1 MRFSTVPPPQGLY
14 HPAYEHESCGIGFVV
29 DIQGR
34 KSRTLLDH
42 ALNVLAHLNHRGA
55 RGSEPNTGDGAGV
68 LLQIPHAA
76 LQLLADEAGC
86 ALPEAGAYGVGMCFL
101 PVDAAVRRQVMNLAA
116 EVVAEFGQKL
126 LGWRDVPTDASSL
139 GRSTRAV
146 QPHISQLYVGRGTGV
161 DDDQAFERRLYV
173 IRKVLENRIHA
184 ALPGARGQF
193 YVASL
198 SHRTVVYKGML
209 TTPQLRRFYP
219 ELDHPAMETAIALVH
234 SRFSTNTF
242 PSWDRAHPYRY
253 LMHNGE
259 INTVQGNENWMRAR
273 QELFRSEL
281 FGADLSATLPVI
293 DPDGSDSAKLDNTF
307 ELLVL
312 GGRSLAHAF
321 MMLIPEPWAN
331 HESMSAQKKAFYEY
345 HASLMESWD
354 GPASVA
360 FTDGIQ
366 VGAVLDRNGLRPSRY
381 CVTRSGLVILAS
393 EVGVLD
399 LPPEEIVRK
408 DRLRPGRMLLVDTSQ
423 GRIIDDDELKSAIA
437 GAHDYAGWLRDNLV
451 HLSDLPAGAEPP
463 SIADTDRA
471 RLQRAFGYT
480 FEDLRM
486 ILEPMTRNAIEP
498 IGSMGNDAPPAVL
511 SDEPKLLYNY
521 FKQLFAQVT
530 NPPIDA
536 NREELVT
543 STLTTLGG
551 EGDLLHAT
559 PQSCRQVRLES
570 PVLSLEELEQLRA
583 LDGAAGTHRAVTLAM
598 RYPVAAGGAGLSE
611 ALDRLFAEADAAISS
626 GADILILSDRGVDTE
641 LAPIPALLATSAVHH
656 HLIREGTRTR
666 VGLVVESGEPREV
679 HHLATLIGYGA
690 GAICP
695 YLAYESIDAA
705 LAEGL
710 FPGANTAAVNGD
722 YYTDGEGFD
731 DPRGHTSK
739 YNYRKALLKGIV
751 KVLSKMGISTIQAYR
766 GAQIFESVG
775 ISRDVVER
783 YFTGTAARLSGIG
796 LQQIAG
802 ETAARHL
809 RGYAARAAV
818 NGALDGGGE
827 YQWRNDGEHHLNNPA
842 TIHKLQQAC
851 RDGDY
856 GRFKEYSAQVDTQQ
870 EKLATLRG
878 LLALRAPGDP
888 IPLDEVEPVSA
899 IVTRFKTG
907 AMSYGSIS
915 KEAHETLA
923 IAMNRI
929 GGKSNT
935 GEGGEDPARYVPDA
949 NGDSRNSAIKQVAS
963 ARFGVT
969 SEYLVNAQE
978 LQIKMAQGAKP
989 GEGGQLPG
997 FKVYPWIAEVRH
1009 STPGVGL
1016 ISPPPHHDIYSIE
1029 DLAELIHDLKNA
1041 NSGAR
1046 INVKL
1051 VSEVGVGTVAAG
1063 VAKAHAD
1070 VVLISGAEG
1079 GTGASPVSS
1088 IKHAGLPW
1096 ELGISETHQTLLLN
1110 DLRSRI
1116 VVEADGQLKTGR
1128 DVVIAALL
1136 GAEEFGFATAPIIVM
1151 GCIMMRVCHLNTCP
1165 VGVATQD
1172 PDLRDKFTGDP
1183 AHVVHFMEFVAE
1195 EVRELMASL
1204 GLRTVNEMIGRVDC
1218 LEPRR
1223 AIDHWKARGI
1233 DLTPLLHR
1241 PEVAPSVGTY
1251 CQVAQDHGL
1260 HRALD
1265 NTKLLDLVLPQLER
1279 GETVRETL
1287 RIGNPNRVV
1296 GTILGSE
1303 ITRRYGA
1310 EGMPEDRVQLTF
1322 NGSAGQSFGAFIPPG
1337 LTLILVGD
1345 SNDYIGK
1352 GLSGGK
1358 IIVKPPAGST
1368 FAPEDNVIVGNVA
1381 FYGATGGSAYVNGVA
1396 GERFCVRNS
1405 GAHAVVEGVG
1415 DHGCEYMTRGRVVVI
1430 GGTGRNFA
1438 AGMSGGIAYV
1448 LDLDGDF
1455 REHCNTEMADL
1466 VALDEADEVAEVRQM
1481 IERHLV
1487 YTGSPRAQQV
1497 LGHWDEMVSRFVK
1510 VYPRDYRHMLNAL
1523 ARVRSEG
1530 LTGDEAV
1537 MAAFEENVHSLARI
1551 SGN

>member
-34 KSRTLLDH
+34 RSRKLLDH
-42 ALNVLAHLNHRGA
+42 ALDVLAHLNHRGA

-68 LLQIPHAA
+68 LLQIPHEA
-76 LQLLADEAGC
+76 LHLFAGEAGC

-101 PVDAAVRRQVMNLAA
+101 PVDAALRRQVVHLAA
-116 EVVAEFGQKL
+116 DVIAEFGQRL
-126 LGWRDVPTDASSL
+126 LGWRDVPTNAGSL
-139 GRSTRAV
+139 GRGARAV
-146 QPHISQLYVGRGTGV
+146 QPHISQLYIGRGAGV

-173 IRKVLENRIHA
+173 IRKVIENRVHTT
-184 ALPGARGQF
+184 LPDARGQF

-219 ELDHPAMETAIALVH
+219 ELDHPAMDTAIALVH

-281 FGADLSATLPVI
+281 FGADLAATLPVI

-312 GGRSLAHAF
+312 GGRSVAHAF

-331 HESMSAQKKAFYEY
+331 HESMSAPKKAFYEY

-381 CVTRSGLVILAS
+381 CVTKSGLVILAS

-399 LPPEEIVRK
+399 LPADEVVRK
-408 DRLRPGRMLLVDTSQ
+408 DRLRPGRMLLVDTSE
-423 GRIIDDDELKSAIA
+423 GRIIDDSELKEQIA
-437 GAHDYAGWLRDNLV
+437 GARDYAAWLRDNLV
-451 HLSDLPAGAEPP
+451 RLSDLPAGAEPP
-463 SIADTDRA
+463 RIGDAD
-471 RLQRAFGYT
+471 RLRQQRAFGYT

-498 IGSMGNDAPPAVL
+498 VGSMGNDAPPAVL

-521 FKQLFAQVT
+521 FKQMFAQVT

-536 NREELVT
+536 IREELVT
-543 STLTTLGG
+543 SAITTLGA
-551 EGDLLHAT
+551 EGDLLRAT
-559 PQSCRQVRLES
+559 PQSCRQIRLES
-570 PVLSLEELEQLRA
+570 PVLSLAELEQLRA
-583 LDGAAGTHRAVTLAM
+583 LDGAEGSHRSAILAM
-598 RYPVAAGGAGLSE
+598 RYPAAGGGDGLRQ
-611 ALDRLFAEADAAISS
+611 ALDGIFAEADAAISA
-626 GADILILSDRGVDTE
+626 GADILILSDRGIDAE
-641 LAPIPALLATSAVHH
+641 QAPIPALLATAALHH
-656 HLIREGTRTR
+656 HLIRTGTRTR

-710 FPGANTAAVNGD
+710 FPGSRAAANGD
-722 YYTDGEGFD
+722 YFTDGEGFD
-731 DPRGHTSK
+731 DPRSHTAR

-775 ISRDVVER
+775 IARDVVER

-796 LQQIAG
+796 LQEIAD
-802 ETAARHL
+802 ETAARHM
-809 RGYAARAAV
+809 RGYAERAEV
-818 NGALDGGGE
+818 SGALDVGGE
-827 YQWRNDGEHHLNNPA
+827 YQWRNDAEHHLNNPA

-851 RDGDY
+851 REGDY
-856 GRFKEYSAQVDTQQ
+856 ARFKEYSAQVDSQQ
-870 EKLATLRG
+870 HKLATLRG
-878 LLALRAPGDP
+878 LLTLRAPGNP
-888 IPLDEVEPVSA
+888 VPLDEVEPVSA

-935 GEGGEDPARYVPDA
+935 GEGGEDPARYVRDT

-997 FKVYPWIAEVRH
+997 TKVYPWIAEVRH

-1172 PDLRDKFTGDP
+1172 PELRDKFTGDP
-1183 AHVVHFMEFVAE
+1183 AHVVNFMEFVAE

-1204 GLRTVNEMIGRVDC
+1204 GFRTVNEMIGRVDC

-1241 PEVAPSVGTY
+1241 PEVDPSVGTW

-1260 HRALD
+1260 DRALD
-1265 NTKLLDLVLPQLER
+1265 NTKLVDLVLPQLER

-1310 EGMPEDRVQLTF
+1310 GGLAEDRVSLTF
-1322 NGSAGQSFGAFIPPG
+1322 GGSAGQSFGAFIPPG

-1358 IIVKPPAGST
+1358 VIVKPPAGST
-1368 FAPEDNVIVGNVA
+1368 FAPEENVIIGNVA
-1381 FYGATGGSAYVNGVA
+1381 FYGATSGSAYVNGVA

-1415 DHGCEYMTRGRVVVI
+1415 DHGCEYMTGGRVVVL

-1466 VALDEADEVAEVRQM
+1466 IALDDANEIAEVRQM

-1497 LGHWDEMVSRFVK
+1497 LGHWDEMVGRFIK
-1510 VYPRDYRHMLNAL
+1510 VYPRDYRHVLEAL
-1523 ARVRSEG
+1523 ERVRSEG

>member
-76 LQLLADEAGC
+76 LQLLAGEAGC

-101 PVDAAVRRQVMNLAA
+101 PVDADVRRQVMNLAA

-281 FGADLSATLPVI
+281 FGADLTATLPVI

-321 MMLIPEPWAN
+321 MMLIPEPVGESRE
-331 HESMSAQKKAFYEY
+331 HERAEEGLLRVPRLA
-345 HASLMESWD
+345 D
-354 GPASVA
+354 GELGRSRLGGVHGRHSGGSGARPQRPAAVA
-360 FTDGIQ
+360 
-366 VGAVLDRNGLRPSRY
+366 LLRDQE
-381 CVTRSGLVILAS
+381 RSGDP
-393 EVGVLD
+393 GR
-399 LPPEEIVRK
+399 RK
-408 DRLRPGRMLLVDTSQ
+408 SACSICHPKRSCARIGCAPGRMLLVDTSQ
-423 GRIIDDDELKSAIA
+423 GRIIDDAELKSAIA

-451 HLSDLPAGAEPP
+451 HLSDLPAGTEPP
-463 SIADTDRA
+463 PIADADRA

-498 IGSMGNDAPPAVL
+498 IGSMGNDTPPAVL
-511 SDEPKLLYNY
+511 SDGPKLLYSY

-536 NREELVT
+536 IREELVT

-559 PQSCRQVRLES
+559 PHSCRQLRLES

-583 LDGAAGTHRAVTLAM
+583 LDGAASTHRAVTLAM
-598 RYPVAAGGAGLSE
+598 RYLVADGGPGLST
-611 ALDRLFAEADAAISS
+611 ALDRLFAEADAAIAG
-626 GADILILSDRGVDTE
+626 GADILILSDRGIDTE
-641 LAPIPALLATSAVHH
+641 QAPIPALLATSAVHH
-656 HLIREGTRTR
+656 HLIRAGTRTQ
-666 VGLVVESGEPREV
+666 VGLVIESGEPREV

-809 RGYAARAAV
+809 RGYAARADV

-827 YQWRNDGEHHLNNPA
+827 YQWRSDGEHHLNNPA
-842 TIHKLQQAC
+842 TIHNLQQAC

-856 GRFKEYSAQVDTQQ
+856 GKFKKYSAQVDTQQ

-878 LLALRAPGDP
+878 LLTLRAPGDP

-935 GEGGEDPARYVPDA
+935 GEGGRGPRPL
-949 NGDSRNSAIKQVAS
+949 RPRRQ
-963 ARFGVT
+963 RR
-969 SEYLVNAQE
+969 LAQ
-978 LQIKMAQGAKP
+978 Q
-989 GEGGQLPG
+989 
-997 FKVYPWIAEVRH
+997 RH
-1009 STPGVGL
+1009 QAGGVGAVRGDQR
-1016 ISPPPHHDIYSIE
+1016 IPGQRP
-1029 DLAELIHDLKNA
+1029 
-1041 NSGAR
+1041 GAADQDGAGR
-1046 INVKL
+1046 QAGRRRPVARL
-1051 VSEVGVGTVAAG
+1051 QGVSL
-1063 VAKAHAD
+1063 D
-1070 VVLISGAEG
+1070 RR
-1079 GTGASPVSS
+1079 GAS
-1088 IKHAGLPW
+1088 
-1096 ELGISETHQTLLLN
+1096 
-1110 DLRSRI
+1110 
-1116 VVEADGQLKTGR
+1116 
-1128 DVVIAALL
+1128 
-1136 GAEEFGFATAPIIVM
+1136 
-1151 GCIMMRVCHLNTCP
+1151 
-1165 VGVATQD
+1165 
-1172 PDLRDKFTGDP
+1172 
-1183 AHVVHFMEFVAE
+1183 
-1195 EVRELMASL
+1195 
-1204 GLRTVNEMIGRVDC
+1204 
-1218 LEPRR
+1218 
-1223 AIDHWKARGI
+1223 
-1233 DLTPLLHR
+1233 LH
-1241 PEVAPSVGTY
+1241 PE
-1251 CQVAQDHGL
+1251 
-1260 HRALD
+1260 
-1265 NTKLLDLVLPQLER
+1265 
-1279 GETVRETL
+1279 
-1287 RIGNPNRVV
+1287 
-1296 GTILGSE
+1296 
-1303 ITRRYGA
+1303 
-1310 EGMPEDRVQLTF
+1310 
-1322 NGSAGQSFGAFIPPG
+1322 SA
-1337 LTLILVGD
+1337 
-1345 SNDYIGK
+1345 
-1352 GLSGGK
+1352 
-1358 IIVKPPAGST
+1358 
-1368 FAPEDNVIVGNVA
+1368 
-1381 FYGATGGSAYVNGVA
+1381 
-1396 GERFCVRNS
+1396 
-1405 GAHAVVEGVG
+1405 
-1415 DHGCEYMTRGRVVVI
+1415 
-1430 GGTGRNFA
+1430 
-1438 AGMSGGIAYV
+1438 
-1448 LDLDGDF
+1448 
-1455 REHCNTEMADL
+1455 
-1466 VALDEADEVAEVRQM
+1466 
-1481 IERHLV
+1481 
-1487 YTGSPRAQQV
+1487 
-1497 LGHWDEMVSRFVK
+1497 
-1510 VYPRDYRHMLNAL
+1510 
-1523 ARVRSEG
+1523 
-1530 LTGDEAV
+1530 
-1537 MAAFEENVHSLARI
+1537 
-1551 SGN
+1551 

>member
-76 LQLLADEAGC
+76 LQLLAGEAGC

-101 PVDAAVRRQVMNLAA
+101 PVDADVRRQVMNLAA

-281 FGADLSATLPVI
+281 FGADLAATLPVI

-423 GRIIDDDELKSAIA
+423 GRIIDDAELKSAIA

-451 HLSDLPAGAEPP
+451 HLSDLPAGTEPP
-463 SIADTDRA
+463 PIADADRA

-498 IGSMGNDAPPAVL
+498 IGSMGNDTPPAVL
-511 SDEPKLLYNY
+511 SDGPKLLYSY

-536 NREELVT
+536 IREELVT

-559 PQSCRQVRLES
+559 PHSCRQLRLES

-583 LDGAAGTHRAVTLAM
+583 LDGAASTHRAVTLAM
-598 RYPVAAGGAGLSE
+598 RYLVADGGPGLST
-611 ALDRLFAEADAAISS
+611 ALDRLFAEADAAIAG
-626 GADILILSDRGVDTE
+626 GADILILSDRGIDTE
-641 LAPIPALLATSAVHH
+641 QAPIPALLATSAVHH
-656 HLIREGTRTR
+656 HLIRAGTRTQ
-666 VGLVVESGEPREV
+666 VGLVIESGEPREV

-710 FPGANTAAVNGD
+710 FPGANTAAANGD

-809 RGYAARAAV
+809 RGYAARADV

-827 YQWRNDGEHHLNNPA
+827 YQWRSDGEHHLNNPA
-842 TIHKLQQAC
+842 TIHNLQQAC

-856 GRFKEYSAQVDTQQ
+856 GKFKKYSAQVDTQQ

-878 LLALRAPGDP
+878 LLTLRAPGDP

-899 IVTRFKTG
+899 VVTRFKTG

-1204 GLRTVNEMIGRVDC
+1204 GFRTVNEMIGRVDC
-1218 LEPRR
+1218 LQPRR

>member
-29 DIQGR
+29 DIKGR
-34 KSRTLLDH
+34 KSRKLLDH
-42 ALNVLAHLNHRGA
+42 ALDVLAHLNHRGA

-76 LQLLADEAGC
+76 LQLFAGEAGC
-86 ALPEAGAYGVGMCFL
+86 LLPEAGAYGVGMCFL
-101 PVDAAVRRQVMNLAA
+101 PVDANHRRQVMSLA
-116 EVVAEFGQKL
+116 EQVVAEFGQKL
-126 LGWRDVPTDASSL
+126 LGWRDVPTDAGSL
-139 GRSTRAV
+139 GRGARAV
-146 QPHISQLYVGRGTGV
+146 QPHISQLYVGRGSGA

-173 IRKVLENRIHA
+173 IRKVLENRVHA
-184 ALPGARGQF
+184 ALPAIRGQF

-281 FGADLSATLPVI
+281 FGDDLAATLPVI

-307 ELLVL
+307 ELMVL
-312 GGRSLAHAF
+312 GGRSVAHAF

-331 HESMSAQKKAFYEY
+331 HESMSAPKKAFYEY

-381 CVTRSGLVILAS
+381 CVTRGGLVILAS

-399 LPPEEIVRK
+399 LPADEIVRK
-408 DRLRPGRMLLVDTSQ
+408 DRLRPGRMLLVDTGE
-423 GRIIDDDELKSAIA
+423 GRIIDDTELKEQIA
-437 GAHDYAGWLRDNLV
+437 GAHDYAAWLRDNLV
-451 HLSDLPAGAEPP
+451 RLSDLPAGAEPP
-463 SIADTDRA
+463 QTADGDRA

-498 IGSMGNDAPPAVL
+498 VGSMGNDAPPAVL

-521 FKQLFAQVT
+521 FKQMFAQVT

-543 STLTTLGG
+543 SAITTLGA

-559 PQSCRQVRLES
+559 PQSCRQIRLES
-570 PVLSLEELEQLRA
+570 PVLSAEELEQLRA
-583 LDGAAGTHRAVTLAM
+583 LDGASGHRSASLAM
-598 RYPVAAGGAGLSE
+598 RYPVAGGGEGLRQALE
-611 ALDRLFAEADAAISS
+611 AMFAAADAAIDA
-626 GADILILSDRGVDTE
+626 GADILILSDRGIDRE
-641 LAPIPALLATSAVHH
+641 LAPIPALLATAAVHH
-656 HLIREGTRTR
+656 HLIRAGTRTR

-705 LAEGL
+705 LEEGL
-710 FPGANTAAVNGD
+710 FPGSKPGTNGD
-722 YYTDGEGFD
+722 YFTDGEGLD
-731 DPRGHTSK
+731 DPRSHTAK
-739 YNYRKALLKGIV
+739 YNFRKALLKGIV

-775 ISRDVVER
+775 IARDVVER

-796 LQQIAG
+796 LREIAD

-809 RGYAARAAV
+809 RGYAERAAV
-818 NGALDGGGE
+818 NGALDVGGE
-827 YQWRNDGEHHLNNPA
+827 YQWRNDGEHHLNNPT

-856 GRFKEYSAQVDTQQ
+856 GRFKEYSEQVDAQQ
-870 EKLATLRG
+870 QKLATLRG
-878 LLALRAPGDP
+878 LLNLRAPGKP
-888 IPLDEVEPVSA
+888 VPLDEVEPVSA

-915 KEAHETLA
+915 KEAHEALA

-935 GEGGEDPARYVPDA
+935 GEGGEDPARYVPDT

-969 SEYLVNAQE
+969 SEYLINAQE

-997 FKVYPWIAEVRH
+997 SKVYPWIAEVRH

-1172 PDLRDKFTGDP
+1172 PELRDKFTGDP
-1183 AHVVHFMEFVAE
+1183 AHVVNFMEFVAE

-1204 GLRTVNEMIGRVDC
+1204 GFRTVNEMVGRVDC

-1233 DLTPLLHR
+1233 DLSPLLHR
-1241 PEVAPSVGTY
+1241 PEVDASVGTY
-1251 CQVAQDHGL
+1251 CQAAQDHGL
-1260 HRALD
+1260 DRALD
-1265 NTKLLDLVLPQLER
+1265 NTKLIDLVLPQLER

-1303 ITRRYGA
+1303 ITRRHGA
-1310 EGMPEDRVQLTF
+1310 AGLEEDRVQLTF

-1358 IIVKPPAGST
+1358 IIVKPPTGST
-1368 FAPEDNVIVGNVA
+1368 FAPEHNVIVGNVA
-1381 FYGATGGSAYVNGVA
+1381 FYGATSGSAYVNGVA

-1415 DHGCEYMTRGRVVVI
+1415 DHACEYMTGGRVVVI
-1430 GGTGRNFA
+1430 GSTGRNFA

-1466 VALDEADEVAEVRQM
+1466 VALDDGEEAAEVRHM

-1487 YTGSPRAQQV
+1487 YSGSPRAQQV
-1497 LGHWDEMVSRFVK
+1497 LGHWDEMVARFVK
-1510 VYPRDYRHMLNAL
+1510 VYPRDYRHVLEAL

>member
-34 KSRTLLDH
+34 RSRTLLDQ
-42 ALNVLAHLNHRGA
+42 ALDVLAHLNHRGA
-55 RGSEPNTGDGAGV
+55 RGSEPNSGDGAGV

-76 LQLLADEAGC
+76 LQLLAGEAGC

-139 GRSTRAV
+139 GRSARAV

-293 DPDGSDSAKLDNTF
+293 DPDGSDSAKLDNSF

-451 HLSDLPAGAEPP
+451 HLSDLPAGAAPP
-463 SIADTDRA
+463 PIAAADRA

-486 ILEPMTRNAIEP
+486 ILEPMTRNANEP

-543 STLTTLGG
+543 SALTTLGG
-551 EGDLLHAT
+551 EGDLLNAT

-598 RYPVAAGGAGLSE
+598 RYPVAAGGAGLSA
-611 ALDRLFAEADAAISS
+611 ALDTLFAEADAAIAA
-626 GADILILSDRGVDTE
+626 GADILILSDRGIDTE
-641 LAPIPALLATSAVHH
+641 QAPIPALLATSALHH

-710 FPGANTAAVNGD
+710 FPGANTAAANGD

-731 DPRGHTSK
+731 DPRGHTAK

-809 RGYAARAAV
+809 RGYAARAAL

-870 EKLATLRG
+870 DKLATLRG
-878 LLALRAPGDP
+878 LLTLRAPGDP

-935 GEGGEDPARYVPDA
+935 GEGGEDPARYVPDG

-997 FKVYPWIAEVRH
+997 SKVYPWIAEVRH

-1204 GLRTVNEMIGRVDC
+1204 GFRTVNEMIGRVDC
-1218 LEPRR
+1218 LQPRR

-1241 PEVAPSVGTY
+1241 PEVAPSAGTY

-1260 HRALD
+1260 DRALD

-1310 EGMPEDRVQLTF
+1310 EGMPEDRVQLSF

-1337 LTLILVGD
+1337 LTLILAGD

-1415 DHGCEYMTRGRVVVI
+1415 DHGCEYMTGGRVVVI

-1438 AGMSGGIAYV
+1438 AGMSGGLAYV

-1455 REHCNTEMADL
+1455 RAHCNTEMTDL
-1466 VALDEADEVAEVRQM
+1466 VALDEADEVAEIRQM

-1510 VYPRDYRHMLNAL
+1510 VYPRDYRHVLEAL
-1523 ARVRSEG
+1523 ARARNEG